1 MSNLAVLRRGFTD
14 PVGVKTQTNR
24 SAILALA
31 AAGTLWGLNVPLTK
45 LALAWLGPGWLT
57 VVRFAV
63 AAPVL
68 GLVGRRGLR
77 DALSIRMLASGAIGF
92 GAVIVLQNAGIER
105 TSVSHAA
112 MVVGAVPVLVAV
124 LAAGLGESATRPRIW
139 AGYGV
144 ALVGIA
150 LVAGAA
156 GGGATAPG
164 DLLVLGSVLLSAAF
178 IALQPRLLAGR
189 DAAALTAVQ
198 FAGGALVALP
208 VAVLAEG
215 IPHGPGAPLPALALA
230 ALALAGTPLPFWLFA
245 FGQARVPAELAGA
258 FVNLEPVVGAAAGW
272 LVLGEPA
279 ATGQILGVAAVLAGI
294 AISTLPPGLEPARV
308 PVGIRLRRLDYEF
321 LSFRALGPKYEP
333 GATIVIASAPPR
345 LAPQLGHAGGR
356 DHELAQVL
364 GEVIQMLA
372 QPDSVVGAG
381 ADPGRVGS
389 AEARRLER
397 LDRPVVR
404 SSDLGGELLVPRGQ
418 HDRAVLEG
426 LTCGIDRVGITRQL
440 RHCARGQP

>member
-1 MSNLAVLRRGFTD
+1 M
-14 PVGVKTQTNR
+14 KTQTNR

-31 AAGTLWGLNVPLTK
+31 AAGALWGLNVPLTK
-45 LALAWLGPGWLT
+45 LALTWLEPGWLT

-68 GLVGRRGLR
+68 GFVGRRGLR
-77 DALSIRMLASGAIGF
+77 DTLSIRMLASGAIGF

-112 MVVGAVPVLVAV
+112 MVVGAVPVLVA
-124 LAAGLGESATRPRIW
+124 LIAAGLGEIVTRPLTW
-139 AGYGV
+139 GGYAV

-189 DAAALTAVQ
+189 DAAAVTAVQ
-198 FAGGALVALP
+198 FAGGALLALP
-208 VAVLAEG
+208 VALLSEG
-215 IPHGPGAPLPALALA
+215 IPHGPGALLPALALA

-272 LVLGEPA
+272 LALGEPA
-279 ATGQILGVAAVLAGI
+279 AFGQIVGVIAVLAGI
-294 AISTLPPGLEPARV
+294 AMSTLPPGAARASV
-308 PVGIRLRRLDYEF
+308 PVVMRLRRLAYEV
-321 LSFRALGPKYEP
+321 LSFRA
-333 GATIVIASAPPR
+333 
-345 LAPQLGHAGGR
+345 
-356 DHELAQVL
+356 
-364 GEVIQMLA
+364 
-372 QPDSVVGAG
+372 
-381 ADPGRVGS
+381 
-389 AEARRLER
+389 
-397 LDRPVVR
+397 
-404 SSDLGGELLVPRGQ
+404 
-418 HDRAVLEG
+418 
-426 LTCGIDRVGITRQL
+426 
-440 RHCARGQP
+440 